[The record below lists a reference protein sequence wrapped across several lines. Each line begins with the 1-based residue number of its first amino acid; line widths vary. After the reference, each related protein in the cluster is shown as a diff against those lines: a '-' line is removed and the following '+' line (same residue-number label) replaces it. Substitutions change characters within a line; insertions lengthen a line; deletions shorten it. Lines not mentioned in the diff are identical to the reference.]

1 MCAKKENICMATLL
15 QISYMY
21 NKQAKKISQKNP
33 QALDFNP

>member
-1 MCAKKENICMATLL
+1 MATLL

-21 NKQAKKISQKNP
+21 NKQALNKKISRGKKTLQKNP